1 MAVVVLRL
9 DSLALSRS
17 RFALSPFAETLAAVV
32 QLARPHA
39 DPWAAPWWERHR
51 PAFLARLAG
60 DGYARGLVELV
71 AATKYLPDHL
81 TLPPGGGMD
90 TTLESELAEVA
101 RVPDEVAVAGLRAA
115 QERAWAGQRLDWLT
129 GRDHGARAAEL
140 FRAVW
145 DAHLA
150 ADWPARRAALRR
162 DVTHR
167 AGLLAAHGWPRAL
180 HLMNRTSAWVG
191 ADAIRFSDRPGRDRV
206 VGPDGMLFVPV
217 TAQRSSWLC
226 EAPGRPFA
234 MVYPARGTGEG
245 GADGG
250 HRAGDGRALA
260 RLLGGGRAQI
270 LRNLDTPATTS
281 ELALQLAQS
290 VGTVGGH
297 LAILRDTGLVDRTRL
312 GRRVLYHRTP
322 LGDRL
327 VAGPGAG

>member
-1 MAVVVLRL
+1 MRL

-32 QLARPHA
+32 QLARPYSE
-39 DPWAAPWWERHR
+39 PWAAAWRERHR

-60 DGYARGLVELV
+60 DGYARGLVELI

-81 TLPPGGGMD
+81 TLPPGGGME

-101 RVPDEVAVAGLRAA
+101 RVPDETAVAGLRTA
-115 QERAWAGQRLDWLT
+115 QRHAWAGQRLDWLT
-129 GRDHGARAAEL
+129 GHGHGARAAAL
-140 FRAVW
+140 FREVW
-145 DAHLA
+145 DTHLA
-150 ADWPARRAALRR
+150 ADWPTRRAALQR

-180 HLMNRTSAWVG
+180 QRMNRTSEWVG
-191 ADAIRFSDRPGRDRV
+191 ADAIRFSDRPGPDRV

-234 MVYPARGTGEG
+234 MVYAARGTGEE
-245 GADGG
+245 AD
-250 HRAGDGRALA
+250 AAPTGDGEALA
-260 RLLGGGRAQI
+260 RLLGVGRAQI
-270 LRNLDTPATTS
+270 LRNLAVPATTS
-281 ELALQLAQS
+281 ELALLLAQS

-297 LAILRDTGLVDRTRL
+297 LAILRDTGLVGRTRV
-312 GRRVLYHRTP
+312 GRRVLYHRTE

-327 VAGPGAG
+327 AAGPG

>member
-1 MAVVVLRL
+1 MVVLRL

-17 RFALSPFAETLAAVV
+17 RFALSPFAETLAAIV
-32 QLARPHA
+32 QLARPYSE
-39 DPWAAPWWERHR
+39 PWAVPWRERHR

-71 AATKYLPDHL
+71 SATKYLPGHL
-81 TLPPGGGMD
+81 TLPPGGGME
-90 TTLESELAEVA
+90 TALEAELAEVA
-101 RVPDEVAVAGLRAA
+101 RVPDEVAVAGMRTA
-115 QERAWAGQRLDWLT
+115 QEHAWAGQRLDWLE
-129 GRDHGARAAEL
+129 GRGHGARAAAL
-140 FRAVW
+140 FREVW

-150 ADWPARRAALRR
+150 ADWPARRAGLQR
-162 DVTHR
+162 DVTYR

-191 ADAIRFSDRPGRDRV
+191 TDAIRFSDRPGPDRV
-206 VGPDGMLFVPV
+206 VGSDGLLFVPV

-234 MVYPARGTGEG
+234 MVYAARGSGGGTGG
-245 GADGG
+245 G
-250 HRAGDGRALA
+250 GDGRALA

-270 LRNLDTPATTS
+270 LGQLATPATTS
-281 ELALQLAQS
+281 ELALLLEQS

-297 LAILRDTGLVDRTRL
+297 LAILRDTGLVDRTRV
-312 GRRVLYHRTP
+312 GRRVLYHRTE

-327 VAGPGAG
+327 AAGPGTG